1 MFAGPSTSAQRE
13 DGMQLDSD
21 AAKRFYLQYFFPP
34 SCVGETGRVGGVSRR
49 ELGHGSLA
57 ERGLAPTIPSEV
69 FPFPC
74 SLHPLPAC
82 THLQM
87 GSACML
93 YRILTLSLS
102 NRANAWA

>member
-1 MFAGPSTSAQRE
+1 
-13 DGMQLDSD
+13 MQLDAD

-69 FPFPC
+69 RSSPIYVNLGVDIFTFIPKVLIRC
-74 SLHPLPAC
+74 VH
-82 THLQM
+82 
-87 GSACML
+87 
-93 YRILTLSLS
+93 YI
-102 NRANAWA
+102 